1 MMAKHYLYLITQ
13 SYSFVTLN
21 QNKVIYIFFLQ
32 NNILVVSYF
41 GTIKLFNVND
51 VFFYLSFPK
60 IS

>member
-1 MMAKHYLYLITQ
+1 MAKHYLYLITQ